1 MKHVRNRPLALLCA
15 LALALSAVVLPVRA
29 AKGDVPSFCDVTGDK
44 WFYPYVTELA
54 ALGGVTGYQDGT
66 FRPNGEITRAE
77 VCAILLGSFPVDEVL
92 DAGTLRQKEEQAGQI
107 NGNYWA
113 NGSIAR
119 ASACGVQDF
128 GLGRDEWGKPAAR
141 EEIAYL
147 IYCIYTT
154 AREDVSKSF
163 RREAAGLIGD
173 YKAALAGSRYESCVL
188 WLYGS
193 GIVTGVNGSG
203 DFCPKAN
210 VTRAECCT
218 MVVSLLHP
226 ERWKQ
231 VNWEEAAAPVDQAA
245 AQPKAGADF
254 TGKSRIRYDADTAYE
269 LCRALE
275 EQIGIQIFYLPEWTP
290 REAGPISYSTM
301 EPITFD
307 KTYFDSVRREL
318 QTMKATFDLYP
329 EGFLK
334 EVVQKKGSRRTEI
347 ILCPYT
353 FEGMR
358 SFGVHVYDYSDSKEK
373 VDQIYYT
380 GRGDSQYYSHEMGH
394 LVMSSAAILN
404 GWSATCAAWEGLST
418 GPESYV
424 SAYAATSRP
433 EDWADTWAYLWH
445 RTSSVAAGCADPG
458 LKAKVQYLSTMLDQH
473 YATFTAGQ
481 TPWAAVLN

>member
-1 MKHVRNRPLALLCA
+1 MMRFKKRPLAALCA
-15 LALALSAVVLPVRA
+15 LALTLSAAVSPAWA
-29 AKGDVPSFCDVTGDK
+29 AEGDSISFRDVTGDK

-66 FRPNGEITRAE
+66 FRPNAEITRAE
-77 VCAILLGSFPVDEVL
+77 VCAILLGSFPVDEAL
-92 DAGTLRQKEEQAGQI
+92 DAGALRQREEQAGQA
-107 NGNYWA
+107 NGSYWA
-113 NGSIAR
+113 NGAIAK
-119 ASACGVQDF
+119 ACACGAQDF
-128 GLGRDEWGKPAAR
+128 GVGKEEWGKPATR
-141 EEIAYL
+141 EDIAYL

-154 AREDVSKSF
+154 ARKDAPKSV
-163 RREAAGLIGD
+163 RAEAAGLIGD
-173 YKAALAGSRYESCVL
+173 YETALKGSRYEDCVL

-193 GIVTGVNGSG
+193 GIVTGVNDRG
-203 DFCPKAN
+203 DFCPKAGA
-210 VTRAECCT
+210 TRAECCT

-231 VNWEEAAAPVDQAA
+231 VDWEEAAARMDQEA
-245 AQPKAGADF
+245 AQPKAGTDF
-254 TGKSRIRYDADTAYE
+254 TGKSRVRYDSDTAYD

-290 REAGPISYSTM
+290 REAGLLSYDTM
-301 EPITFD
+301 EQITFD
-307 KTYFDSVRREL
+307 KTYFDSVRTEL
-318 QTMKATFDLYP
+318 QTMKAAFDLYP

-334 EVVQKKGSRRTEI
+334 EVVHKKGSRKAEI

-358 SFGVHVYDYSDSKEK
+358 SFGVHVYDYSDNKEK

-404 GWSATCAAWEGLST
+404 GWSTTCTAWEGLST

-433 EDWADTWAYLWH
+433 EDWAETWAYLWH

-458 LKAKVQYLSTMLDQH
+458 LKAKVRYLSEMLDQH
-473 YATFTAGQ
+473 YTAFTAEQ
-481 TPWAAVLN
+481 TPWAAVLH